1 MAGSDAGDD
10 EDDSAMA
17 TVATEKVD
25 SDEDSDR
32 GSDHSGLKRKSLAM
46 KVSVGCGQQGGQAGD
61 TVELSLDPPQQNV
74 VEKTTLSGFPS
85 GKWGPVWFWGSDSC
99 LMMPV
104 GWWDGQSWWG
114 LQPGGGSRA
123 AALAGLVGK
132 IWRKPF
138 LGSNC
143 FPQWVEKEW
152 SSLTLS
158 PLLCQMPVTKRPR
171 KSSSDLDQGSPS
183 VTEEENSETSSE
195 SEKNSDQ
202 VRGWRE
208 PDRLD
213 TMVTLFYISSCF
225 CFPPGFH
232 S

>member
-17 TVATEKVD
+17 TIPTEKVD

-46 KVSVGCGQQGGQAGD
+46 KVSVGWGREGGPARGHCGS
-61 TVELSLDPPQQNV
+61 TMELSSNPLCQEV
-74 VEKTTLSGFPS
+74 VEKPTPSGFCG
-85 GKWGPVWFWGSDSC
+85 GKWGSAWFWGSHSC

-114 LQPGGGSRA
+114 LQPGGESRA
-123 AALAGLVGK
+123 ADLSAAVAGLVGK
-132 IWRKPF
+132 SWRKPF
-138 LGSNC
+138 LGSIC
-143 FPQWVEKEW
+143 FPGWVEKEW
-152 SSLTLS
+152 ASLILSSL
-158 PLLCQMPVTKRPR
+158 PCQMPVTKRPR

-202 VRGWRE
+202 VRGFGE
-208 PDRLD
+208 PDWLEG
-213 TMVTLFYISSCF
+213 T
-225 CFPPGFH
+225 
-232 S
+232 